1 MKRFFD
7 KYTIHEFSD
16 EEIMLELCRRLR
28 LLRQNN
34 GISQGDLAREAG
46 VSLSTVKRIE
56 SGDIGNMTMLTL
68 LKILRTTGMLEG
80 VAGLVTE
87 VPSPEYKEDRRPYFS
102 RRNKK

>member
-46 VSLSTVKRIE
+46 VSLSTV
-56 SGDIGNMTMLTL
+56 IGNMTMLTL

-80 VAGLVTE
+80 VAGLVAE